1 MSDHESDLQ
10 ESLERY
16 ESFIREMLIPLFTR
30 GSVLVDRP
38 LSPGMFT
45 PFSVARSSDLDV
57 DQRFYEALHYASRGL
72 APVRQIPWPD
82 AGFMGLAMASHN
94 LIALTDPL
102 LDRMF
107 ARSARPKLI
116 NWASYFI
123 DQVDMAQTRG
133 AVLARHALLNRVLRL
148 RREDIYAKSLG
159 TTSKYLGRAESSGF
173 WSRPRFAQRRTTQV
187 ALMELWSSLGTDLDV
202 APLWS
207 RMLLLSPL
215 TRLLT
220 IEASASPLLGVADL
234 AVLSDDLL
242 RSGLANELV
251 EGGLEFGLW
260 WGDAIRSMQ
269 DRDAPRSLLYYP
281 IALMVEAASIAILS
295 GHENAIAALSNKGAA
310 FAAFLSAAL
319 HAPPRL
325 SFFSEYGAG
334 DLEQLRTH
342 TEQLQQTIG
351 EEMIQWASYLINHT
365 NPPQLLHEQP
375 TAQIEVPT

>member
-1 MSDHESDLQ
+1 MSDHEGDLQ

-16 ESFIREMLIPLFTR
+16 ESFIRETLLPLFTQ

-38 LSPGMFT
+38 LTPGMFT

-57 DQRFYEALHYASRGL
+57 DQRFYEALHHASRGL

-116 NWASYFI
+116 KWASYFV

-133 AVLARHALLNRVLRL
+133 AVLARHALLSRVLRL

-159 TTSKYLGRAESSGF
+159 TTSKYLGRPEASGF

-187 ALMELWSSLGTDLDV
+187 TLTDLWSSLGGDFDV
-202 APLWS
+202 APILS

-220 IEASASPLLGVADL
+220 IEGSAAPLLGVADL

-251 EGGLEFGLW
+251 EGGLDCGVW

-295 GHENAIAALSNKGAA
+295 GHASAIAALSNEGAA

-319 HAPPRL
+319 QAPPRL
-325 SFFSEYGAG
+325 SFFSEYGSG
-334 DLEQLRTH
+334 DLERLRTQTTELH
-342 TEQLQQTIG
+342 TTIG
-351 EEMIQWASYLINHT
+351 EDMLQWAS
-365 NPPQLLHEQP
+365 
-375 TAQIEVPT
+375 